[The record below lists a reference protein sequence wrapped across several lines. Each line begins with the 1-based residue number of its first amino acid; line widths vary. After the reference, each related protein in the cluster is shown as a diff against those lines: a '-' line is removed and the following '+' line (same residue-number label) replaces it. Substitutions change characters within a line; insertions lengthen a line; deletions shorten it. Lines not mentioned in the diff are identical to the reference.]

1 MKNNCGAEQMN
12 EQMIGIYTE
21 REKAKKWL
29 EVYGHCPPVLACVL
43 GFTETGLQ
51 PGISAAGATP
61 ADRRFTAIADA
72 EFLYHGPQANPK
84 YPLPPLDAGASPVVI
99 SRAVVEAT
107 QMPVYIFNAG
117 LPLAPAVPHIDLGG
131 TPAACVST
139 GKALS
144 LATVNHLLSQGL
156 EWGKELST
164 SMSSEGNHYVILGEC
179 VVGGT
184 TTALAVLLGLGFAAA
199 GKVNSSHPRCNHGQ
213 KLQVVEQGWQRSG
226 LDRDVADPL
235 QVVAAVGDPMQV
247 AVAGMAIA
255 ASRYGGVMLAGGTQM
270 LAVYALAEA
279 IAHTYQLSW
288 RPENIVVGTTR
299 WVAEDPTGDT
309 VGLASLVGNVPLLGT
324 TLSFAQSRYPQ
335 LQAYERG
342 FVKEGVAAGSCAI
355 AAHLWQNWEQAYILG
370 LIENLLDRC
379 IRD

>member
-1 MKNNCGAEQMN
+1 
-12 EQMIGIYTE
+12 MIRIYTE
-21 REKAKKWL
+21 REKASQWL
-29 EVYGHCPPVLACVL
+29 EDYRHCPPVLACVL

-72 EFLYHGPQANPK
+72 EFLYHGPRANPK
-84 YPLPPLDAGASPVVI
+84 YPLPPLDAGVSPVMI
-99 SRAVVEAT
+99 SRAVVAAT

-117 LPLAPAVPHIDLGG
+117 LPLAPPVPHIDLGG

-156 EWGKELST
+156 EWGRQLSD
-164 SMSSEGNHYVILGEC
+164 SINAEGHHYVILGEC

-213 KLQVVEQGWQRSG
+213 KLQIVEQGWQRSG
-226 LDRDVADPL
+226 LDGFLGTLDPL

-279 IAHTYQLSW
+279 IAHAYHLSW
-288 RPENIVVGTTR
+288 QPENIVVGTTR

-309 VGLASLVGNVPLLGT
+309 VGLAELVGNVPLLAT

-355 AAHLWQNWEQAYILG
+355 AAHLWQNWEQTYMLE

-379 IRD
+379 VRD

>member
-1 MKNNCGAEQMN
+1 
-12 EQMIGIYTE
+12 MIKIYTE
-21 REKAKKWL
+21 KEKGKQWL
-29 EVYGHCPPVLACVL
+29 EAYRHCPPVLACVL

-72 EFLYHGPQANPK
+72 EFLYYGLRANPK
-84 YPLPPLDAGASPVVI
+84 YPLPPLDAGVSPVVI

-107 QMPVYIFNAG
+107 RMPVYIFNAG

-144 LATVNHLLSQGL
+144 LTTVNHLLSQGL
-156 EWGKELST
+156 EWGRQLS
-164 SMSSEGNHYVILGEC
+164 SPDSISPEGHRYVILGEC

-199 GKVNSSHPRCNHGQ
+199 GKVNSSHPHCNHDQ

-226 LDRDVADPL
+226 LGDFPGDISPL
-235 QVVAAVGDPMQV
+235 QVVAAMGDPMQV

-270 LAVYALAEA
+270 LAVYALAKA
-279 IAHTYQLSW
+279 IAHTYQLPW
-288 RPENIVVGTTR
+288 QPENIVVGTTR

-309 VGLASLVGNVPLLGT
+309 VGLAALVGNVPLLAT

-355 AAHLWQNWEQAYILG
+355 AAHLWQNWEQAYMLE
-370 LIENLLDRC
+370 LIENLLARWIGD
-379 IRD
+379 